1 MAKRTATRRPS
12 PRPRRLTVVLAPW
25 CPHCVP
31 LSVVNG
37 RRLAK
42 RLEVPLR
49 LLDIDRRAPEKIA
62 DRLVR
67 DHGDASPDY
76 LIPQVFLE
84 WSDGNV
90 QPLLTGFSEQVS
102 RTARA
107 WRDLLA
113 SEWLRSVRKEGRT

>member
-1 MAKRTATRRPS
+1 
-12 PRPRRLTVVLAPW
+12 
-25 CPHCVP
+25 
-31 LSVVNG
+31 
-37 RRLAK
+37 LAK
-42 RLEVPLR
+42 RLSIPLR
-49 LLDIDRRAPEKIA
+49 ILDINRRGQVKIA

-84 WSDGNV
+84 WSDGRV
-90 QPLLTGFSEQVS
+90 QPLLTGFSEQVT

-113 SEWLRSVRKEGRT
+113 SEWLRRVREEGRH